1 MRPVQRLMP
10 RRCLAYPA
18 PTPVRCRRAQVAW
31 LVPPVRLRAHSDLAV
46 RVVPVHVRVVLVV
59 PVVPVHVRVVR
70 VVLVHVRV
78 VRVVLVHVRVVPVVS
93 RRVRVA
99 VIPVVLVEP
108 VVLAVARPE
117 LVAVVGPPVD
127 VPAPVVGVQRP
138 VLSVAPVASQPV
150 VVSQSARSVRNSTT
164 CRPRPATAFRYRV
177 AMVRRC
183 VFRVEHH

>member
-46 RVVPVHVRVVLVV
+46 RVVPVHVLVVLVV
-59 PVVPVHVRVVR
+59 PVVP
-70 VVLVHVRV
+70 VHVRV